1 MIAKTPERAIGAPF
15 MQAAPVVAVEVG
27 VADSVV
33 VVERVRVVTELEEV
47 AVEVRVVELPL
58 VPVVVIV
65 VVDSAGAVVL
75 IVVRDPS
82 LAVVVYW

>member
-1 MIAKTPERAIGAPF
+1 
-15 MQAAPVVAVEVG
+15 MQAEPEAAVAVG

-33 VVERVRVVTELEEV
+33 VVERVRVVTELEEAAEEV

-75 IVVRDPS
+75 MVVRDPL

>member
-1 MIAKTPERAIGAPF
+1 MGAPF
-15 MQAAPVVAVEVG
+15 MQAAPAVAVEVG
-27 VADSVV
+27 VVDSVV
-33 VVERVRVVTELEEV
+33 VVERVRVVTELEDVAEDV
-47 AVEVRVVELPL
+47 AVEVRVVELPS

-75 IVVRDPS
+75 MVVRDPS

>member
-1 MIAKTPERAIGAPF
+1 
-15 MQAAPVVAVEVG
+15 MQAAPAVAVEVG
-27 VADSVV
+27 VVDSVV
-33 VVERVRVVTELEEV
+33 VVERVRVVTELEDVAEDV
-47 AVEVRVVELPL
+47 AVEVRVVELPS

-75 IVVRDPS
+75 MVVRDPS